1 MYVHVH
7 DVFLFIDWLVL
18 SPTERNDHKHF
29 LEENYDPEELQLAY
43 DEYFAKYGM
52 FYNRQVYSQQCS
64 PHGAHSLI
72 LDPYMA
78 CPYEV

>member
-18 SPTERNDHKHF
+18 SPTERNDHKNF
-29 LEENYDPEELQLAY
+29 LEDNYDPEELQLAY

-52 FYNRQVYSQQCS
+52 FYHKQIYKYKGSVV
-64 PHGAHSLI
+64 HMGLT
-72 LDPYMA
+72 
-78 CPYEV
+78 V